1 MQGAART
8 ALHKE
13 HAEIGNDVTMRKK
26 GRINEEKK
34 RKGTKIN
41 PEKNEYVVP
50 MVVRF
55 KGGDRS
61 SWRIQGS
68 GAEEVMS
75 HQRTSQDVVF
85 DQAWHV
91 VEDSKSQ

>member
-1 MQGAART
+1 MKKKSAR
-8 ALHKE
+8 A
-13 HAEIGNDVTMRKK
+13 R
-26 GRINEEKK
+26 R
-34 RKGTKIN
+34 
-41 PEKNEYVVP
+41 EKNEYVVP